1 LNKTHAKRYK
11 TEQME
16 VAITKTE
23 LNLIWFSAI
32 ICFLCTWILW
42 CYENNSKHGNNN
54 NRKRT
59 PVTLKHLQL

>member
-1 LNKTHAKRYK
+1 
-11 TEQME
+11 ME